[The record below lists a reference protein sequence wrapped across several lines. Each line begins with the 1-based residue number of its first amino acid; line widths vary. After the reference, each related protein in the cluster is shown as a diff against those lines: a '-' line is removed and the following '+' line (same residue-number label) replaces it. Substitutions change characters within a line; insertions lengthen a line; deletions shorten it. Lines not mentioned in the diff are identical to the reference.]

1 MNHFDWMT
9 ITETFLAFPKER
21 KRKIQ
26 ALPSAIRV

>member
-9 ITETFLAFPKER
+9 ITETFLAFPEER